1 MRFPTL
7 SNHPSRQFLP
17 RHPLSKEGF
26 RFPSASFRK
35 EVSSGSET
43 EDCFCAFSDFKQSPV
58 TTYCRAT
65 LFQKR
70 AFDICAVRFFI
81 IEDFDRI
88 GKKDNRLKTV
98 VGEFGKAVNP

>member
-1 MRFPTL
+1 ML
-7 SNHPSRQFLP
+7 VIRQ
-17 RHPLSKEGF
+17 S
-26 RFPSASFRK
+26 
-35 EVSSGSET
+35 
-43 EDCFCAFSDFKQSPV
+43 KQSPDAASS
-58 TTYCRAT
+58 RAT
-65 LFQKR
+65 LFEKR